1 MTAIVTRSIPFPAY
15 LPPMAIPINEDP
27 YSYPPS
33 YYDDPDDEPPPAPR
47 YRPQSITDIC
57 AITKFTKR
65 EIQIMY
71 RAFKQGCPCGT
82 IMLPQFQEIYAQFFP
97 QGNANKYAEYVFKTF
112 DRDEDGMINFE
123 EFVVGLSVISRG
135 TNTEKLEWI
144 FDLYDINKKGCIRQ
158 TELMLVVQSIY
169 ELLGRHTNPPISKR
183 AVVDHVVDVFK
194 KIDKNDD
201 GIVTRQE
208 FVEICKSNKLLCD
221 SLKLFDTRL

>member
-1 MTAIVTRSIPFPAY
+1 MSIVLQARMLHCMSNSLERSFFVLMPRTVPVAICSRTKH
-15 LPPMAIPINEDP
+15 
-27 YSYPPS
+27 
-33 YYDDPDDEPPPAPR
+33 DPDDEPPPAPR
-47 YRPQSITDIC
+47 YRPQSIANIC

-82 IMLPQFQEIYAQFFP
+82 IMLQQFQEIYAQFFP
-97 QGNANKYAEYVFKTF
+97 QGNANKYAEYVFRTF
-112 DRDEDGMINFE
+112 DRDEDGMISFE

-183 AVVDHVVDVFK
+183 AIVDHVVDVFK
-194 KIDKNDD
+194 VIP
-201 GIVTRQE
+201 
-208 FVEICKSNKLLCD
+208 
-221 SLKLFDTRL
+221 